1 MQQQLIEKKKKKATS
16 LKESMEG
23 DMGGLEGE
31 KGRGNCIIILLSK
44 TKQKPQTQGNL
55 PYQTLTNKTKIN
67 HPLPQTNQT
76 NSCRRR

>member
-1 MQQQLIEKKKKKATS
+1 
-16 LKESMEG
+16 
-23 DMGGLEGE
+23 MGGLEGE

-67 HPLPQTNQT
+67 HPPKQTKPT
-76 NSCRRR
+76 HAGRGRKRLAGKRKGALKREMGAR